1 MLSGNY
7 SIHDLVESIVFILN
21 TRDPYTYEHSWR
33 VSAISELIASKMD
46 ISSEWQETIHIAA
59 HLHDIGK
66 IGVPDYILNKPG
78 KLTNSEYEKM
88 KEHSEIGYGIV
99 SGIKNLERIALYV
112 RHHHE
117 RWDGRGYPCG
127 LRGKDIPLGAR
138 VIAVADTFDAITS
151 SRPYSRSKNL
161 ELAFD
166 EINLSSGSQLCPE
179 VCEVFLG
186 LRDEISVILEDVNCE
201 ISNQKT
207 ICDYSGEISFS
218 EPENSGFASDTI
230 TLLTIFFLI

>member
-33 VSAISELIASKMD
+33 VSALSELIASKMD
-46 ISSEWQETIHIAA
+46 ISSEWQEAIHIAA

-99 SGIKNLERIALYV
+99 NGIKNLEKIALYV

-127 LRGKDIPLGAR
+127 LSGKDIPLGAR
-138 VIAVADTFDAITS
+138 IIAVADTFDAITS
-151 SRPYSRSKNL
+151 SRPYNREKCIES
-161 ELAFD
+161 AFE
-166 EINLSSGSQLCPE
+166 EIGHSSGTQLCPE
-179 VCEVFLG
+179 VCQVFLG
-186 LRDEISVILEDVNCE
+186 LQGEIPIILEEVNCE
-201 ISNQKT
+201 ILKSKT
-207 ICDYSGEISFS
+207 ICDNFGENQVSK
-218 EPENSGFASDTI
+218 PK
-230 TLLTIFFLI
+230 FLPDSQYIKSH